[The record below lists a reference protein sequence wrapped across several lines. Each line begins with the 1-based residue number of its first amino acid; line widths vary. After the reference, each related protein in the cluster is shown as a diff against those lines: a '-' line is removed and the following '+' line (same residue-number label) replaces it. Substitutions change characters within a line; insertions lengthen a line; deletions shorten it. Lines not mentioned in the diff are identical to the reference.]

1 MLGPVDK
8 ENVGAAHRRGDLPN
22 VYGTRSF
29 STARLLILLLLQ
41 DLALGLLR
49 VRDLGNWFAGV
60 VALVSR
66 LVLITTALE
75 SLDEGDGPVV
85 FFLLTLTRLG
95 SGRIIVVRLFG
106 DSLGFLRFGGSLGV
120 GSLRF
125 RSRGGGAILLLGLLV
140 AGLVLGLGLSGLRF
154 FLRLAV
160 FVVAQEIGG
169 TLARLDLSR
178 GLAVKLLV
186 RGGLF
191 RRRCAVILVLLQD
204 RFFRGLLRGFGG
216 FRLGLLGLLRG
227 RVGSGS
233 GSSS

>member
-106 DSLGFLRFGGSLGV
+106 DSLGFL
-120 GSLRF
+120 
-125 RSRGGGAILLLGLLV
+125 
-140 AGLVLGLGLSGLRF
+140 
-154 FLRLAV
+154 
-160 FVVAQEIGG
+160 
-169 TLARLDLSR
+169 
-178 GLAVKLLV
+178 
-186 RGGLF
+186 
-191 RRRCAVILVLLQD
+191 
-204 RFFRGLLRGFGG
+204 
-216 FRLGLLGLLRG
+216 
-227 RVGSGS
+227 
-233 GSSS
+233 